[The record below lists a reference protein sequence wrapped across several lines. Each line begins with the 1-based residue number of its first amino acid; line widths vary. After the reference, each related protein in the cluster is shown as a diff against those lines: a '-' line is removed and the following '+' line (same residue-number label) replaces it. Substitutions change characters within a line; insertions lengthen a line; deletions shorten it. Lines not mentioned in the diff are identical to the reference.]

1 MALQAKSRGMNS
13 TQPINR
19 RKDIILFITWR
30 QNQMVTERQDVPKEF
45 TRTGN
50 TDHRGVIHP
59 VEDKKIFQYG
69 TAGFRADSS
78 LLPFIVYRMGYLA
91 GLRSRFLNKAIGV
104 MITAS
109 HNPEND
115 NGVKLIDPKGEMLE
129 ASWEKAANEI
139 VNCTDHEFP
148 TVYRAMESEFAAA
161 ESDHARVLSA
171 YDSRPS
177 SEYLQTALF
186 NGVKLSK
193 SQFKSFDL
201 LTTPQ
206 LHYIVRCENDPNYGP
221 PDEGGYYQTF
231 AGAFNAM
238 LKLTDCGT
246 HYSPTLHLDCSNG
259 VGASK
264 FRQLASRLTDGIL
277 NVVLINEKGPL
288 NEKCGA
294 DFVKIAQT
302 FPNGFEKIEVLQRC
316 ASFDGDADRLVYFY
330 RNTNGNFVLLD
341 GDKIAVLIA
350 KYLHEQLVGAGLDKK
365 LSLVVVQTG
374 YANGNSTKYIREK
387 MGLEVKMVPTGVKH
401 LHHEACKYDL
411 GVYFEANGHGTV
423 TFSERF
429 RKFVFR
435 YPQSHIRSLKGI
447 SDLLL
452 ALTLHQQ
459 RSFPVCGIFSI
470 ATNLSNNYF
479 KGLEVKMV
487 PTGVKHLHHEAC
499 KYDVGVYFEANGHG
513 TVTFSERF
521 RKFVFSENSGEGIE
535 LKRLRCF
542 STLINEVVG
551 DAMTDLLAV
560 EILLRHYDWTIDDW
574 ANQLY
579 LDSPSCQL
587 KVKVNDRS
595 IFKTTFDE
603 MTCLEPKGLQDA
615 IDALI
620 ASNGQGRSF
629 VRPSGTEDIVRVYA
643 EGSSAENARELAE
656 KVADAIRTITDSA
669 DGK

>member
-1 MALQAKSRGMNS
+1 M
-13 TQPINR
+13 
-19 RKDIILFITWR
+19 
-30 QNQMVTERQDVPKEF
+30 
-45 TRTGN
+45 
-50 TDHRGVIHP
+50 
-59 VEDKKIFQYG
+59 
-69 TAGFRADSS
+69 
-78 LLPFIVYRMGYLA
+78 
-91 GLRSRFLNKAIGV
+91 
-104 MITAS
+104 
-109 HNPEND
+109 
-115 NGVKLIDPKGEMLE
+115 
-129 ASWEKAANEI
+129 
-139 VNCTDHEFP
+139 DHEFP

-401 LHHEACKYDL
+401 LHHEACKYD
-411 GVYFEANGHGTV
+411 
-423 TFSERF
+423 
-429 RKFVFR
+429 
-435 YPQSHIRSLKGI
+435 
-447 SDLLL
+447 
-452 ALTLHQQ
+452 
-459 RSFPVCGIFSI
+459 
-470 ATNLSNNYF
+470 
-479 KGLEVKMV
+479 
-487 PTGVKHLHHEAC
+487 
-499 KYDVGVYFEANGHG
+499 VGVYFEANGHG

-656 KVADAIRTITDSA
+656 KVADAVRTITDSA

>member
-1 MALQAKSRGMNS
+1 WRLMLQRLCGSSDRIDRLVFFRSMHV
-13 TQPINR
+13 
-19 RKDIILFITWR
+19 
-30 QNQMVTERQDVPKEF
+30 MVTERQDVPKEF

-50 TDHRGVIHP
+50 TDHHGVAHP
-59 VEDKKIFQYG
+59 IDDKKIFHYG

-91 GLRSRFLNKAIGV
+91 GLRSRFLNKAVGV

-129 ASWEKAANEI
+129 ASWEKAASKI
-139 VNCTDHEFP
+139 VNCTDLEFP
-148 TVYRAMESEFAAA
+148 TVCRAMESEFAAT
-161 ESDHARVLSA
+161 ESGHALVLSA

-177 SEYLQTALF
+177 SKYLQTALL

-206 LHYIVRCENDPNYGP
+206 LHYIVRCENDPNYGS
-221 PDEGGYYQTF
+221 PDEDGYYQTF
-231 AGAFNAM
+231 ASAFNAM
-238 LKLTDCGT
+238 LKLTDRGT

-264 FRQLASRLTDGIL
+264 FKQLISRLTDGVL
-277 NVVLINEKGPL
+277 NVVLVNEKGPL

-294 DFVKIAQT
+294 DFIKIAQT
-302 FPNGFEKIEVLQRC
+302 FPNGFEKIEALQRC

-330 RNTNGNFVLLD
+330 RNKSGDFVLVD
-341 GDKIAVLIA
+341 GDKIAVLITR
-350 KYLHEQLVGAGLDKK
+350 YLHEQIIGAGLEKE
-365 LSLVVVQTG
+365 LSFVVVQTA

-401 LHHEACKYDL
+401 L
-411 GVYFEANGHGTV
+411 V
-423 TFSERF
+423 
-429 RKFVFR
+429 
-435 YPQSHIRSLKGI
+435 
-447 SDLLL
+447 
-452 ALTLHQQ
+452 
-459 RSFPVCGIFSI
+459 
-470 ATNLSNNYF
+470 
-479 KGLEVKMV
+479 
-487 PTGVKHLHHEAC
+487 HEAC

-521 RKFVFSENSGEGIE
+521 RKLVFSKDSGEGIE
-535 LKRLRCF
+535 LKRLRGF

-551 DAMTDLLAV
+551 DAMSDLLAV

-603 MTCLEPKGLQDA
+603 MTCLQPMGLQDA
-615 IDALI
+615 IDAII
-620 ASNGQGRSF
+620 ASNGEGRSF

-656 KVADAIRTITDSA
+656 KVADAVRAITDNA